1 MKDKSKE
8 NEVGNYRL
16 TTCLPLM
23 WKLLTGIVAYEIC
36 NHLKENDIL
45 PEEQRGC
52 RRNSRVLKD
61 QLLIDKAVIKT
72 CRRIR
77 VRLSMMW
84 IDYRETYDMLTDSR
98 IRKSTK
104 IGEVVET
111 YLIFCLRVWRAGKR
125 S

>member
-23 WKLLTGIVAYEIC
+23 WKLLTGIVAYEIY
-36 NHLKENDIL
+36 NHLEENDIL
-45 PEEQRGC
+45 LEEQKGC
-52 RRNSRVLKD
+52 RRNSRGLKD
-61 QLLIDKAVIKT
+61 QLLIDKAVMKT
-72 CRRIR
+72 CRRIK

-84 IDYRETYDMLTDSR
+84 IDYRKAYDMLPDSR
-98 IRKSTK
+98 IRESTE

-111 YLIFCLRVWRAGKR
+111 YLIFCLRVCRAGKR